1 MENIK
6 NFLLVVLFP
15 VILSV
20 VVALISLSLW
30 TITNLEFYTIS
41 MNPITWMI
49 AIVLTVVGYI
59 SSL

>member
-1 MENIK
+1 MENKK

-15 VILSV
+15 TIVSV

-30 TITNLEFYTIS
+30 AITSLEFYTIS
-41 MNPITWMI
+41 MHPITWMMG
-49 AIVLTVVGYI
+49 IVLTVVGYI